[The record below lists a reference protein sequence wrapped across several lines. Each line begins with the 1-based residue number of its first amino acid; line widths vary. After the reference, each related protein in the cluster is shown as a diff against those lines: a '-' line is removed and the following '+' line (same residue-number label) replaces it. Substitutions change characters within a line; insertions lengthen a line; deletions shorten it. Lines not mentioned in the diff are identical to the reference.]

1 MTMNEFKVEVV
12 ATKEVICDGK
22 WPKQINTDDS
32 IWTIERNGDKS
43 TL

>member
-1 MTMNEFKVEVV
+1 MKEFKVEIV
-12 ATKEVICDGK
+12 ATKEVICEGK
-22 WPKQINTDDS
+22 WPKDINTDDS